1 MNRRWLAIIP
11 VGVAVV
17 LLLLWLARA
26 TIATRFARSYFEQH
40 GIASTVEIGA
50 LGFSGVSGR
59 FALGPADAPDVS
71 AERIELYFDPLRW
84 MPRVVEV
91 RLVKP
96 VIRARL
102 DGSGKITLGSLQ
114 PWIESLQQQ
123 QGKSQFVSEDLAVA
137 LTGLRV
143 LLATPGGALDLGGDV
158 KLVKNLPVSA
168 SLHLQPTAIVWNGI
182 GAKITRGTLDFDSG
196 NGRLVLRLSG
206 DAHRDDIQLH
216 GADLRVEANGFQAM
230 PDARGFVIVAPSL
243 RLQASAASV
252 AAGVALDKPMLDVTA
267 HDLMASSTG
276 DLRADLAVIANSDFD
291 PASVRKPLA
300 SDPAMARAVAENLK
314 HLDLSFAGHADRQGA
329 NARFTLSKPLLVKGA
344 TGAVLTVSSP
354 PAPGT
359 GLAFDAALSGGGL
372 PPTHL
377 GLRNFIWK
385 DGGFTTDATLA
396 SRFSYAML
404 RGADIAASGA
414 ASWQGGRYAFT
425 PSSCARFALSAF
437 HPGASD
443 LAKDVRGTLC
453 PASNQPVISGEGA
466 NWKLTGEGR
475 GLSAILP
482 LANAQLDKGA
492 ARLNFEGQGAN
503 FQGSVA
509 VAAAQVSD
517 RTAPVRFKP
526 LAGAGTIALAGNIW
540 RGKLAMTDADKNAL
554 GDVIFSH
561 VMASGAG
568 TAHIAAPK
576 LVFAIGKLQP
586 ESLSPMLAPFRRA
599 EGSASFAGD
608 INWTRNAITS
618 SGKLGI
624 ESLDFLTPL
633 GKAHAVKTAI
643 AFTSLLPPVTADGQ
657 DVTISRIDWTLPFSA
672 VDLRFAFNPTT
683 VKVDAVST
691 DWAQGHAALGAFTVN
706 LANPANI
713 TGAADLNS
721 IALGSL
727 VTASNLGSKLKLEG
741 KVSGHIPFKVTA
753 EGFRI
758 EKGHIAADGPG
769 RLSIDRSMWNQG
781 GAVAANAVQ
790 DFAYQALEY
799 LAYDQMSADLNS
811 VAGGRLQI
819 LFHIKGRSDPPKPQ
833 VAEIAIADI
842 LNGTALQKQVP
853 LPSGTPIDLT
863 LDTSLN
869 FDELLKSYAQAWS
882 KSLSPQGQADTAA
895 GAKP

>member
-1 MNRRWLAIIP
+1 M
-11 VGVAVV
+11 VVV
-17 LLLLWLARA
+17 LALLWLARA
-26 TIATRFARSYFEQH
+26 TIATRYARSYFEQH
-40 GIASTVEIGA
+40 GITSSVEIGA

-71 AERIELYFDPLRW
+71 AERIEVYFDPLRW

-96 VIRARL
+96 VVRARL
-102 DGSGKITLGSLQ
+102 DANGKVTLGSLQ
-114 PWIESLQQQ
+114 GWIASLSQQ
-123 QGKSQFVSEDLAVA
+123 QGKSQFVSDDLAVR

-168 SLHLQPTAIVWNGI
+168 SLHLQPTSIAWQGVT
-182 GAKITRGTLDFDSG
+182 AKIANGTLDFNSG
-196 NGRLVLRLSG
+196 SGRLALRLSG
-206 DAHRDDIQLH
+206 DARKGDVQARN
-216 GADLRVEANGFQAM
+216 ADLRIDANGFQAM
-230 PDARGFVIVAPSL
+230 PDARGFVILASSA
-243 RLQASAASV
+243 RLQASATSLV
-252 AAGVALDKPMLDVTA
+252 AGVALTKPMLDMTA
-267 HDLMASSTG
+267 HDLMGSSTG
-276 DLRADLAVIANSDFD
+276 DLRADVDVTANSDFD
-291 PASVRKPLA
+291 PAFVRKLP
-300 SDPAMARAVAENLK
+300 DPALGRAVAANLA
-314 HLDLSFAGHADRQGA
+314 HLDLSFAGRADRQNG
-329 NARFTLSKPLLVKGA
+329 NARFTLSNPLLVKGA
-344 TGAVLTVSSP
+344 KGAVLTVSSL
-354 PAPGT
+354 ASQSPG
-359 GLAFDAALSGGGL
+359 LDLDAALTGGGL
-372 PPTHL
+372 PPTRL
-377 GLRNFIWK
+377 GLRNFLWK
-385 DGGFTTDATLA
+385 DGGFTTNATLA

-404 RGADIAASGA
+404 RGADVAASGK
-414 ASWQGGRYAFT
+414 ASWQAGRYAFT
-425 PSSCARFALSAF
+425 PTSCARIALAAF

-443 LAKDVRGTLC
+443 LAKDVRGSLC
-453 PASNQPVISGEGA
+453 AAQGQPAISGEGA
-466 NWKLTGEGR
+466 SWKLIGDAHD
-475 GLSAILP
+475 LSAVLP

-492 ARLNFEGQGAN
+492 ARLAFEGQGAD
-503 FQGSVA
+503 FHGSATVTT
-509 VAAAQVSD
+509 AQVSD
-517 RTAPVRFKP
+517 RTTPIRFKP
-526 LAGAGTIALAGNIW
+526 LAGAGTIALKKNVW
-540 RGKLAMTDADKNAL
+540 RGQLAMTDADKNAL
-554 GDVIFSH
+554 GDLTFSH
-561 VMASGAG
+561 VLATGAG

-586 ESLSPMLAPFRRA
+586 ESLSPLLAPFRRA
-599 EGSASFAGD
+599 EGNAGFAGD
-608 INWTRNAITS
+608 ITWTRSAVTS
-618 SGKLGI
+618 SGKLDI

-643 AFTSLLPPVTADGQ
+643 AFTSLLPPVTAEGQ
-657 DVTISRIDWTLPFSA
+657 EVTISRIDWTLPFSA

-691 DWAQGHAALGAFTVN
+691 DWAQGHAALGAFTIN
-706 LANPANI
+706 LADPANV

-741 KVSGHIPFKVTA
+741 KVSGHIPFQVTP

-758 EKGHIAADGPG
+758 EKGRIAADGPG

-790 DFAYQALEY
+790 DFAYQALEN

-811 VAGGRLQI
+811 IAGGRLQI

-882 KSLSPQGQADTAA
+882 KSLSPGDTAA

>member
-1 MNRRWLAIIP
+1 LNRRWLALIP
-11 VGVAVV
+11 VGLAVA

-26 TIATRFARSYFEQH
+26 TIATRYARSYFEQH

-59 FALGPADAPDVS
+59 FALGPANAPDVS

-84 MPRVVEV
+84 LPRVVEV

-102 DGSGKITLGSLQ
+102 DANGKVTLGSLQ
-114 PWIESLQQQ
+114 SWIESLQQQ
-123 QGKSQFVSEDLAVA
+123 QGKSQFVSDDLAVA

-158 KLVKNLPVSA
+158 KLAKNFPVSA
-168 SLHLQPTAIVWNGI
+168 SLHLQPASIAWQGVAARI
-182 GAKITRGTLDFDSG
+182 ARGTLDFDSG
-196 NGRLVLRLSG
+196 TGRLALRLSG
-206 DAHRDDIQLH
+206 DARKGDMQVRNLDLH
-216 GADLRVEANGFQAM
+216 IDANGFQALS
-230 PDARGFVIVAPSL
+230 DARGFVILASSA
-243 RLQASAASV
+243 RLQATAASLM
-252 AAGVALDKPMLDVTA
+252 AGVAWTKPSLDVTA

-276 DLRADLAVIANSDFD
+276 DVRANLVVAANSDFD
-291 PASVRKPLA
+291 PGLVRKLP
-300 SDPAMARAVAENLK
+300 DPALARAAAANLA
-314 HLDLSFAGHADRQGA
+314 HLDLSFAGHADRQNE
-329 NARFTLSKPLLVKGA
+329 NARFTLSQPLSVKGA
-344 TGAVLTVSSP
+344 KGAVLTVSSLTL
-354 PAPGT
+354 PGP
-359 GLAFDAALSGGGL
+359 GLDLDAALAGGGL
-372 PPTHL
+372 PPVRL
-377 GLRNFIWK
+377 GLRNFLWK
-385 DGGFTTDATLA
+385 NGGFTTDATLS

-404 RGADIAASGA
+404 RGADVSASGKV
-414 ASWQGGRYAFT
+414 SWQAGRYAFAPT
-425 PSSCARFALSAF
+425 NCARITLAAF

-453 PASNQPVISGEGA
+453 GAQNQPAFSGEGT
-466 NWKLTGEGR
+466 NWKLSGEAR
-475 GLSAILP
+475 GLSAFLP
-482 LANAQLDKGA
+482 LANVQLENGA
-492 ARLNFEGQGAN
+492 ARLAFEGRGAD
-503 FQGSVA
+503 FYGSANVIVA
-509 VAAAQVSD
+509 QITD
-517 RTAPVRFKP
+517 RTTPIRFKP
-526 LAGAGTIALAGNIW
+526 LTGAGPITLAGNVW
-540 RGKLAMTDADKNAL
+540 RGKLAMADADRNAL
-554 GDVIFSH
+554 GDVTFSH
-561 VMASGAG
+561 VLASGAG

-576 LVFAIGKLQP
+576 LVFVIGKLQP
-586 ESLSPMLAPFRRA
+586 DSLSPLLAPFRRA
-599 EGSASFAGD
+599 EGTAGFAGD
-608 INWTRNAITS
+608 IGWTRNAITS
-618 SGKLGI
+618 SGKLTI

-633 GKAHAVKTAI
+633 GKAHAVKTDI
-643 AFTSLLPPVTADGQ
+643 AFTSLLPPVTADNQ

-691 DWAQGHAALGAFTVN
+691 DWAQGHAALGAFTIN

-727 VTASNLGSKLKLEG
+727 VTASNLGSRLKLEG
-741 KVSGHIPFKVTA
+741 KVSGHIPFKVTS

-769 RLSIDRSMWNQG
+769 RLSIDRAMWNQG

-790 DFAYQALEY
+790 DFAYQALEN

-811 VAGGRLQI
+811 IAGGRLQI

-882 KSLSPQGQADTAA
+882 KSLGPQGQADTAA

>member
-1 MNRRWLAIIP
+1 LNRRWLAIIP

-17 LLLLWLARA
+17 LVLLWLARA
-26 TIATRFARSYFEQH
+26 TIATRYARSYFEQH

-50 LGFSGVSGR
+50 LGLSGVSGS

-71 AERIELYFDPLRW
+71 ADRIELYFDPLRW
-84 MPRVVEV
+84 LPRVVEV

-102 DGSGKITLGSLQ
+102 DANGKVTLGSLQ
-114 PWIESLQQQ
+114 DWIDSLSQQ
-123 QGKSQFVSEDLAVA
+123 QGKSQFVSDDLAVA

-143 LLATPGGALDLGGDV
+143 LLATPGGALDMNGDV

-168 SLHLQPTAIVWNGI
+168 SLHLQPATIAWQGITATISK
-182 GAKITRGTLDFDSG
+182 GALDFNSSSG
-196 NGRLVLRLSG
+196 HLSLRLSG
-206 DAHRDDIQLH
+206 DARKDGIQTRN
-216 GADLRVEANGFQAM
+216 ADLRIDANGFQVLS
-230 PDARGFVIVAPSL
+230 DARGFVILASSA
-243 RLQASAASV
+243 RLQAAAASLV
-252 AAGVALDKPMLDVTA
+252 AGVALTKPMLDMTA
-267 HDLMASSTG
+267 QNLMASSTG
-276 DLRADLAVIANSDFD
+276 DLRADLAVTANSDFD
-291 PASVRKPLA
+291 PASVAKPLA
-300 SDPAMARAVAENLK
+300 SDPALARVAAANLA
-314 HLDLSFAGHADRQGA
+314 HLGLSFAGHADRQNG
-329 NARFTLSKPLLVKGA
+329 NARFTLSKSLLVKGA
-344 TGAVLTVSSP
+344 KGAVLTVSSR
-354 PAPGT
+354 ALPGP
-359 GLAFDAALSGGGL
+359 GLDLDAALAGGGL
-372 PPTHL
+372 PPVRL
-377 GLRNFIWK
+377 GLRNFLWK

-404 RGADIAASGA
+404 RGADVAASGKV
-414 ASWQGGRYAFT
+414 SWQAGRYAFM
-425 PSSCARFALSAF
+425 PSSCARITLAAF

-443 LAKDVRGTLC
+443 LAKDVRGTFC
-453 PASNQPVISGEGA
+453 GAQGQPTFSGEGA
-466 NWKLTGEGR
+466 NWKLAGEAR
-475 GLSAILP
+475 GLSAVLP

-492 ARLNFEGQGAN
+492 ARLAFEGQGAD
-503 FQGSVA
+503 FHGSANVT
-509 VAAAQVSD
+509 AAQVTD
-517 RTAPVRFKP
+517 RTTPIRFKP
-526 LAGAGTIALAGNIW
+526 LAGTGTVTLAGNVW
-540 RGKLAMTDADKNAL
+540 RGQLAMTDADKNAL
-554 GDVIFSH
+554 GDVTFSH
-561 VMASGAG
+561 AMATGVG

-586 ESLSPMLAPFRRA
+586 ESLSPLLAPFRRA
-599 EGSASFAGD
+599 EGSAGFAGD
-608 INWTRNAITS
+608 IAWTRSAITS
-618 SGKLGI
+618 SGKLTI

-633 GKAHAVKTAI
+633 GKAHAVKTEI

-657 DVTISRIDWTLPFSA
+657 DVTISRIDWTLPFSS

-691 DWAQGHAALGAFTVN
+691 DWAQGHAAVGAFTVN
-706 LANPANI
+706 LADPNNI

-741 KVSGHIPFKVTA
+741 KVSGHIPFKLTP

-758 EKGHIAADGPG
+758 EKGRIAADGPG

-790 DFAYQALEY
+790 DFAYQALEN

-811 VAGGRLQI
+811 IAGGRLQI

>member
-1 MNRRWLAIIP
+1 L
-11 VGVAVV
+11 AVV
-17 LLLLWLARA
+17 LALLWLARA
-26 TIATRFARSYFEQH
+26 TIATRFARNYFEQH

-59 FALGPADAPDVS
+59 FALGPAAAPDVS

-84 MPRVVEV
+84 LPRVVEV

-102 DGSGKITLGSLQ
+102 DANGKITLGSLQ
-114 PWIESLQQQ
+114 SWIESLQQQ
-123 QGKSQFVSEDLAVA
+123 QGKSQFVSDDLAVS

-143 LLATPGGALDLGGDV
+143 LLATPGGALDIGGDV
-158 KLVKNLPVSA
+158 KLVRNLPVSA
-168 SLHLQPTAIVWNGI
+168 SLRLQPASVAWQGVTAT
-182 GAKITRGTLDFDSG
+182 ITKGMLDFDSG
-196 NGRLVLRLSG
+196 TGRLALRLSG
-206 DAHRDDIQLH
+206 SAHRNGIQARNADI
-216 GADLRVEANGFQAM
+216 RIEANGFQALS
-230 PDARGFVIVAPSL
+230 DARGFVILASTA
-243 RLQASAASV
+243 RLQATAASLV
-252 AAGVALDKPMLDVTA
+252 AGTALAKPVLDVTV

-276 DLRADLAVIANSDFD
+276 DLRADLAVSANSGFDTAPVRKLPD
-291 PASVRKPLA
+291 PAL
-300 SDPAMARAVAENLK
+300 ARAVTANLA
-314 HLDLSFAGHADRQGA
+314 HLDLSFAGHAERQGES
-329 NARFTLSKPLLVKGA
+329 ARFMLSQPLLVKGA
-344 TGAVLTVSSP
+344 KGAVLTVSSP
-354 PAPGT
+354 ASPGP
-359 GLAFDAALSGGGL
+359 GLAFDASLTGGGL
-372 PPTHL
+372 PPTRL
-377 GLRNFIWK
+377 GLRNFLWK
-385 DGGFTTDATLA
+385 EDGFTTDVTLA

-404 RGADIAASGA
+404 RGADVAASGA
-414 ASWQGGRYAFT
+414 VSWQAGRYTFT
-425 PSSCARFALSAF
+425 PTTCARIALAAF

-453 PASNQPVISGEGA
+453 AAQNQPAFSGTGA
-466 NWKLTGEGR
+466 NWKLAGEAR

-482 LANAQLDKGA
+482 LANTHLENGA
-492 ARLNFEGQGAN
+492 ARLAFEGQGAD
-503 FQGSVA
+503 FHGSAA
-509 VAAAQVSD
+509 VTAARISD
-517 RTAPVRFKP
+517 RTAPIRFKP
-526 LAGAGTIALAGNIW
+526 LAGAGTITLAGNVW
-540 RGKLAMTDADKNAL
+540 RGKLAVTDTDKNAL
-554 GDVIFSH
+554 GDVTFTH
-561 VMASGAG
+561 TLATGAG

-586 ESLSPMLAPFRRA
+586 DSLSPLLAPFRRA

-608 INWTRNAITS
+608 IAWTRNVLTS

-633 GKAHAVKTAI
+633 GKAHAVKTDI
-643 AFTSLLPPVTADGQ
+643 AFTSLLPPVTADNQ
-657 DVTISRIDWTLPFSA
+657 DVTIARIDWTLPFSA

-683 VKVDAVST
+683 VKVEAVST
-691 DWAQGHAALGAFTVN
+691 GWAEGHAALGAFTIN
-706 LANPANI
+706 LADPANV

-721 IALGSL
+721 IALGAL

-741 KVSGHIPFKVTA
+741 KVSGHIPFKLTP

-758 EKGHIAADGPG
+758 EKGRIAADGPG

-790 DFAYQALEY
+790 DFAYQALEN

-811 VAGGRLQI
+811 VANGRLQI
-819 LFHIKGRSDPPKPQ
+819 LFHIKGKSDPPKPQ

-842 LNGTALQKQVP
+842 LNGTALSKQVP

-882 KSLSPQGQADTAA
+882 KSLSPQGQAGAAA